1 MAIINEELLKQY
13 QQGKLS
19 SSELLGQLQ
28 QQSPT
33 PAAPAASDT
42 QKTPTAGEMLSRLQQ
57 GKLMTV
63 DNPLE
68 EARKWEERQLAAAEK
83 YGSRGEF
90 KYDMQNDPL
99 YQQYREQA
107 MRNGRLS
114 MMDTMGQARANNGG
128 YGTSYSQMAGQQAYN
143 SQLQT
148 LNDKIPDLYTAAWNR
163 YQNVGEDLLKRYQV
177 AGQMKE
183 LYGQGALPTGGGD
196 GGGGY
201 YGGSGESGGTSSNAN
216 NLLLALRGYRNG
228 MTDEQVKRGLTQ
240 GSGLSYAAAEKAM
253 QGAKNMQGFANTVNN
268 AVSAVKN
275 KVSSSGALG
284 AMANILKKTVEG
296 TKKK

>member
-1 MAIINEELLKQY
+1 MAITKE
-13 QQGKLS
+13 
-19 SSELLGQLQ
+19 
-28 QQSPT
+28 
-33 PAAPAASDT
+33 
-42 QKTPTAGEMLSRLQQ
+42 EMLARLQQ
-57 GKLMTV
+57 GKLLTV
-63 DNPLE
+63 DDPLE

-83 YGSRGEF
+83 YGSRPDF
-90 KYDMQNDPL
+90 KYDLQSDPL

-107 MRNGRLS
+107 VRNGRLS

-183 LYGQGALPTGGGD
+183 LLGQGALGSAGGG

-201 YGGSGESGGTSSNAN
+201 SSGGSGSGKGSSSSAS
-216 NLLLALRGYRNG
+216 NLLLALRGYRSG

-240 GSGLSYAAAEKAM
+240 GSGLSYADAEKAM
-253 QGAKNMQGFANTVNN
+253 QGARNMQGFANSVNS

-284 AMANILKKTVEG
+284 ALGNILKKTAEVA
-296 TKKK
+296 KKK

>member
-1 MAIINEELLKQY
+1 MAITK
-13 QQGKLS
+13 
-19 SSELLGQLQ
+19 
-28 QQSPT
+28 
-33 PAAPAASDT
+33 D
-42 QKTPTAGEMLSRLQQ
+42 EMLSRLQQ
-57 GKLMTV
+57 GKLLTV
-63 DNPLE
+63 DDPLE
-68 EARKWEERQLAAAEK
+68 EARKWEERQLAAAEQ

-107 MRNGRLS
+107 VRNGRLS

-163 YQNVGEDLLKRYQV
+163 YQNVGEDLLKRYQM

-201 YGGSGESGGTSSNAN
+201 YGGSSGGSGGGISSGTN
-216 NLLLALRGYRNG
+216 NTLLALKGYRQG
-228 MTDEQVKRGLTQ
+228 WSDEKVKWGLTQ
-240 GSGLSYAAAEKAM
+240 GSGLSSAAAEKAM
-253 QGAKNMQGFANTVNN
+253 QSAKNVQGFANSFSN
-268 AVSAVKN
+268 AVSSVKN
-275 KVSSSGALG
+275 KVSSSGVLG
-284 AMANILKKTVEG
+284 ALANILKKTAEG

>member
-1 MAIINEELLKQY
+1 MAITKEK
-13 QQGKLS
+13 
-19 SSELLGQLQ
+19 
-28 QQSPT
+28 
-33 PAAPAASDT
+33 
-42 QKTPTAGEMLSRLQQ
+42 MLARLQQ
-57 GKLMTV
+57 GKLLTV
-63 DNPLE
+63 DDPLE

-83 YGSRGEF
+83 YGSRPDF
-90 KYDMQNDPL
+90 KYDLQSDPL

-107 MRNGRLS
+107 MRAGRLS

-183 LYGQGALPTGGGD
+183 LLGQGALGSAGGGG

-201 YGGSGESGGTSSNAN
+201 SSGGSGSGSSTTAKISGVIG
-216 NLLLALRGYRNG
+216 LGRGPISLDKL
-228 MTDEQVKRGLTQ
+228 TDLVAAGDVK
-240 GSGLSYAAAEKAM
+240 AEKRKD
-253 QGAKNMQGFANTVNN
+253 GVIKVTN
-268 AVSAVKN
+268 VK
-275 KVSSSGALG
+275 SPQEST
-284 AMANILKKTVEG
+284 KKTSGIATPMFGNTNPLELL
-296 TKKK
+296 TKKFKK

>member
-1 MAIINEELLKQY
+1 MAITKE
-13 QQGKLS
+13 
-19 SSELLGQLQ
+19 
-28 QQSPT
+28 
-33 PAAPAASDT
+33 
-42 QKTPTAGEMLSRLQQ
+42 EMLARLQQ
-57 GKLMTV
+57 GKLLTV
-63 DNPLE
+63 DDPLE

-83 YGSRGEF
+83 YGSRPDF
-90 KYDMQNDPL
+90 KYDLQSDPL

-107 MRNGRLS
+107 VRNGRLS

-183 LYGQGALPTGGGD
+183 LLGQGALGSAGG

-201 YGGSGESGGTSSNAN
+201 SSGGSGSGSSATAKISGVIG
-216 NLLLALRGYRNG
+216 LGRGPISLDKL
-228 MTDEQVKRGLTQ
+228 TDLVAAGDVK
-240 GSGLSYAAAEKAM
+240 AEKRKD
-253 QGAKNMQGFANTVNN
+253 GVIKVTN
-268 AVSAVKN
+268 VK
-275 KVSSSGALG
+275 SPQEST
-284 AMANILKKTVEG
+284 KKTGGIAAPMFGSTNPLELL
-296 TKKK
+296 TKKFKK

>member
-1 MAIINEELLKQY
+1 MAITKE
-13 QQGKLS
+13 
-19 SSELLGQLQ
+19 
-28 QQSPT
+28 
-33 PAAPAASDT
+33 
-42 QKTPTAGEMLSRLQQ
+42 EMLARLQQ
-57 GKLMTV
+57 GKLLTV
-63 DNPLE
+63 DDPLE

-83 YGSRGEF
+83 YGSRPDF
-90 KYDMQNDPL
+90 KYDLQSDPL

-107 MRNGRLS
+107 MRSGRLS

-183 LYGQGALPTGGGD
+183 LLGQGALGSAGGGG

-201 YGGSGESGGTSSNAN
+201 SSGGSGSGSSTTAKISGVIG
-216 NLLLALRGYRNG
+216 LGRGPISLDKL
-228 MTDEQVKRGLTQ
+228 TDLVAAGDVK
-240 GSGLSYAAAEKAM
+240 AEKRKD
-253 QGAKNMQGFANTVNN
+253 GVIKVTN
-268 AVSAVKN
+268 VK
-275 KVSSSGALG
+275 SPQES
-284 AMANILKKTVEG
+284 
-296 TKKK
+296 TKKASGIATPMFGSTNPLELLTKKFKK